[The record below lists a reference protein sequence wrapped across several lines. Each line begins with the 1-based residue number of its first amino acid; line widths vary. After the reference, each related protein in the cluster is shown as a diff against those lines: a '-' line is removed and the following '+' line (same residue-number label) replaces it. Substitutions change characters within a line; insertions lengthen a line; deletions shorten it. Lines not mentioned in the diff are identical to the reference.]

1 MEHVMGGFR
10 IPGPQCYPD
19 PSIEDGTLAL
29 AKSPT
34 PGPVCVT
41 KLDSQSKD
49 RDLPATQQI
58 YVFFFGGY
66 KSSQPN
72 VNDWSN
78 SAQKQRSDVTFNA
91 FPYPDDTP
99 ADPPDNVLDKF
110 RSVIESIKNTK
121 ADKIFVVGHSS
132 GCAIANGVARRLK
145 DNDKIV
151 LVALDGFLPDAKQL
165 KRPSTQVWGA
175 VSGNAKSFHYDDM
188 KSGGKEKFHEF
199 TANPDCTTKV
209 ALHFSLVNTAAND
222 KDIKDFHDLK
232 NGYKACV
239 ANLCWL

>member
-1 MEHVMGGFR
+1 MGGFR
-10 IPGPQCYPD
+10 IPGPQCYAD
-19 PSIEDGTLAL
+19 PSIEDGTLART
-29 AKSPT
+29 KSPT

-41 KLDSQSKD
+41 RLYCDPEDMELS
-49 RDLPATQQI
+49 ATQAI

-66 KSSQPN
+66 QSSPSD
-72 VNDWSN
+72 VNLWSE
-78 SAQKQRSDVTFNA
+78 SARKQRPDVTFNA
-91 FPYPDDTP
+91 FPYPPDTP
-99 ADPPDNVLDKF
+99 SEPPGNVLEKF
-110 RSVIESIKNTK
+110 RSAIESIKNTK

-132 GCAIANGVARRLK
+132 GCAIANGVARRLSE
-145 DNDKIV
+145 NDKIA

-175 VSGNAKSFHYDDM
+175 VSGNAKSLHHDGM
-188 KSGGKEKFHEF
+188 KSGGKERFHEF

-209 ALHFSLVNTAAND
+209 ALHFSLVNRAAND
-222 KDIKDFHDLK
+222 RDIKNFHDIK